1 MAIAVLVPI
10 FLFPAAL
17 VWYVNVTGIFEVMK
31 TRHERQKE
39 RTVNAEKVIVV
50 TDNTLRWVDFGT
62 ASACPEAGDCA
73 GSKEAK

>member
-1 MAIAVLVPI
+1 
-10 FLFPAAL
+10 
-17 VWYVNVTGIFEVMK
+17 MK